1 MRINDWS
8 SDVCSSDLLHNP
20 VIPAR
25 GGIHLPIV
33 ASRCKVRRWIPAS
46 AGMTDGMEYPPAR
59 FIFRR
64 DYRDMAGRLQR
75 KQPRLGSDIDQIGR
89 AACRE
94 RVGQIVE
101 ISVVDVLLK
110 NKQRA
115 EHKHHAI

>member
-64 DYRDMAGRLQR
+64 DYRDMAGRLHR
-75 KQPRLGSDIDQIGR
+75 KQPRLGRHIAPKAIIAIDRQSKR
-89 AACRE
+89 MKP
-94 RVGQIVE
+94 
-101 ISVVDVLLK
+101 S
-110 NKQRA
+110 
-115 EHKHHAI
+115 H